1 MIGPD
6 QRRATLSQ
14 LVGKGL
20 SKRAACRW
28 SGLSERLWHYQPRLP
43 NRDQTL
49 LREMKAV
56 TQQQPRFGYRRVAVL
71 TRTGFHRVWRLWKQH
86 GFQLQPARARRPRAT
101 TPDPRPHRA
110 EYPNHVW
117 TYDFLHDQLAD
128 GRWFK
133 TLSVLDEFT
142 RECLVIQSGHSLR
155 APDVIATLT
164 NAMQTHGKPQ
174 YLRSDNGS
182 EFTATAV
189 MAWLQA
195 QAVGPSFIPPGRP
208 WQNGY
213 IESFHDK
220 FRDEC
225 LNREWFRSQPEA
237 AVVIEQWRQQYNT
250 QRPHSALGYKTP
262 AQVRAE
268 HLALSNRDALTSSAL
283 N

>member
-1 MIGPD
+1 MTSPV
-6 QRRATLSQ
+6 QRRETLTQ

-43 NRDQTL
+43 ERDQRVIQAMQT
-49 LREMKAV
+49 V
-56 TQQQPRFGYRRVAVL
+56 TQNHPRFGYRRVAVL
-71 TRTGFHRVWRLWKQH
+71 AQTSFHRAWRLWKQH
-86 GFQLQPARARRPRAT
+86 GFQLQPPRARRHRAT

-110 EYPNHVW
+110 EHPNHVW

-133 TLSVLDEFT
+133 TLSLLDEFT
-142 RECLVIQSGHSLR
+142 RECLTIKVGQSLR
-155 APDVIATLT
+155 APDVIAALSS
-164 NAMQTHGKPQ
+164 AMRMHGTPEF
-174 YLRSDNGS
+174 LRSDNGS

-189 MAWLQA
+189 MTWLRA
-195 QAVGPSFIPPGRP
+195 HAIGPSFIPPGRP

-225 LNREWFRSQPEA
+225 LNREWFRSHTEA

-268 HLALSNRDALTSSAL
+268 YHPT
-283 N
+283 